1 LEHFPVKI
9 RFRILIAAVVI
20 GSLSMM
26 LGACSR
32 FSSVTD
38 NTVAAVSAAP
48 VSGAPITSGTTDQ
61 DRITSA
67 VKSVEPS
74 VVALQVVVHGTA
86 VVPVDPLAQV
96 LTGAPPYTRKRV
108 VERASGSGFIFSRDG
123 LIVTNAHVVPHG
135 TTSIIVIMANN
146 DRVKGRL
153 FSSNP
158 GIDLALVK
166 VDNYAKLPRPVV
178 FADSTKLKAG
188 EWAIAIG
195 EPLALQQSVTVGVV
209 SGFNRD
215 EPIQG
220 DDQQVHLFRGLL
232 QTSAPI
238 NPGNSG
244 GPLIDYDGHLIGVNQ
259 STADP
264 SSAQGIGFAIP
275 SNTVLQTAQA
285 LAKSPG
291 KTVNTGAT
299 GTGKGFLGVSVVAID
314 QNVRAQLGD
323 YTDPGGVAIAAV
335 PDGTPAAAA
344 GLEPG
349 DVIEAV
355 NGKVVNSPDQF
366 AATISSLKPGTK
378 VTLRV
383 WHRGIKGNVQV
394 TLAEEPAALYLQQQ
408 QQQP

>member
-1 LEHFPVKI
+1 LEHFRVKT
-9 RFRILIAAVVI
+9 RSRILIAASVI
-20 GSLSMM
+20 GSLSMT
-26 LGACSR
+26 LQACSHI
-32 FSSVTD
+32 SNVAD
-38 NTVAAVSAAP
+38 NTPVAVSA
-48 VSGAPITSGTTDQ
+48 APITSGTTDQ
-61 DRITSA
+61 DRIVNA
-67 VKSVEPS
+67 VKRVEPS
-74 VVALQVVVHGTA
+74 VVALQVTVNGTV
-86 VVPVDPLAQV
+86 VVPVDPLAQA
-96 LTGAPPYTRKRV
+96 LTGAPPYARKRV
-108 VERASGSGFIFSRDG
+108 VERASGSGFVYSRDG

-135 TTSIIVIMANN
+135 TTSITVIMANN

-153 FSSNP
+153 YSSNP

-166 VDNYAKLPRPVV
+166 VDNYAKLPPPVA

-244 GPLIDYDGHLIGVNQ
+244 GPLIDYEGRLIGVNQ

-275 SNTVLQTAQA
+275 SNTVLQTAQV

-314 QNVRAQLGD
+314 QNVRAQLGG

-355 NGKVVNSPDQF
+355 NGKQITSPDQF
-366 AATISSLKPGTK
+366 VATISGMKPGAK

-383 WHRGIKGNVQV
+383 WQRGIKRNVQV

>member
-1 LEHFPVKI
+1 LEYLHVKV
-9 RFRILIAAVVI
+9 RFRTPIAAVVAA
-20 GSLSMM
+20 LSMM
-26 LGACSR
+26 LGACTNV
-32 FSSVTD
+32 SSVGD
-38 NTVAAVSAAP
+38 NTPAAVSA
-48 VSGAPITSGTTDQ
+48 APITSGTTDQ
-61 DRITSA
+61 DRITNA

-74 VVALQVVVHGTA
+74 VVALQVVVNGTA
-86 VVPVDPLAQV
+86 IVPVDPLAQA
-96 LTGAPPYTRKRV
+96 LTGAPPYLRKRV
-108 VERASGSGFIFSRDG
+108 VERASGSGFIYSREG

-135 TTSIIVIMANN
+135 TTSITVIMANN

-153 FSSNP
+153 YSSNP

-166 VDNYAKLPRPVV
+166 VDNYAKLPPSVA

-244 GPLIDYDGHLIGVNQ
+244 GPLIDYSGHVIGVNQ

-285 LAKSPG
+285 LAKNPG

-299 GTGKGFLGVSVVAID
+299 GTGRGFLGVSVVAID
-314 QNVRAQLGD
+314 ESVRLQLGG
-323 YTDPGGVAIAAV
+323 YADPGGVAIAAV

-355 NGKVVNSPDQF
+355 DGKPVNSPDQF
-366 AATISSLKPGTK
+366 AATVSSMKPGAK

-383 WHRGIKGNVQV
+383 WRHGIKRNVQV

>member
-1 LEHFPVKI
+1 LEHSDVKT
-9 RFRILIAAVVI
+9 RSRILIAAAVI

-26 LGACSR
+26 LDACSH
-32 FSSVTD
+32 FTSVGG
-38 NTVAAVSAAP
+38 NTPSVVSA
-48 VSGAPITSGTTDQ
+48 APITSGTTDQ
-61 DRITSA
+61 DRIVNA

-74 VVALQVVVHGTA
+74 VVALQVTVNGTV
-86 VVPVDPLAQV
+86 VVPTDPLAQV
-96 LTGAPPYTRKRV
+96 FSGAPPYVRKRV
-108 VERASGSGFIFSRDG
+108 VERASGSGFVYSRDG

-135 TTSIIVIMANN
+135 TTKITVIMANN

-153 FSSNP
+153 YSSNP

-166 VDNYAKLPRPVV
+166 VDGYAKLPPPVT
-178 FADSTKLKAG
+178 FADSSKLKAG

-215 EPIQG
+215 EPIMG

-244 GPLIDYDGHLIGVNQ
+244 GPLIDYYGHIIGVNQ

-275 SNTVLQTAQA
+275 SNTVMQTVEV

-291 KTVNTGAT
+291 KTVNTGST

-314 QNVRAQLGD
+314 SNVRAQLGGYPD
-323 YTDPGGVAIAAV
+323 QGGVAIAAV
-335 PDGTPAAAA
+335 PDGTPAAKA
-344 GLEPG
+344 GLESG

-355 NGKVVNSPDQF
+355 NGKPVNSPQQF
-366 AATISSLKPGTK
+366 VAMISAMKPGET

-383 WHRGIKGNVQV
+383 WQRGIKRNVQV
-394 TLAEEPAALYLQQQ
+394 KLGEQPAELYLQQQ

>member
-1 LEHFPVKI
+1 LEHFHVKT
-9 RFRILIAAVVI
+9 RPRILFAAVVI
-20 GSLSMM
+20 GSLS
-26 LGACSR
+26 LPLDACGN

-38 NTVAAVSAAP
+38 STPAAVSA
-48 VSGAPITSGTTDQ
+48 APITSGTTDQ
-61 DRITSA
+61 DRIINA

-74 VVALQVVVHGTA
+74 VVALQVTVNGTV
-86 VVPVDPLAQV
+86 VVPVDPLAQA
-96 LTGAPPYTRKRV
+96 LTGAPPYARKRV
-108 VERASGSGFIFSRDG
+108 VERASGSGFVYSREG

-135 TTSIIVIMANN
+135 TTKITVIMANN
-146 DRVKGRL
+146 DRVNGRL
-153 FSSNP
+153 YSSNP

-166 VDNYAKLPRPVV
+166 VDSYAKLPPPVA

-188 EWAIAIG
+188 QWAIAIG

-209 SGFNRD
+209 SGFNRN

-244 GPLIDYDGHLIGVNQ
+244 GPLIDYEGRLIGVNQ

-291 KTVNTGAT
+291 KTINTGAT

-314 QNVRAQLGD
+314 QNVRAQLGG

-355 NGKVVNSPDQF
+355 NGKTVSSPEQF
-366 AATISSLKPGTK
+366 VSTISALKPGTK

-383 WHRGIKGNVQV
+383 WQRGIKRNVQV
-394 TLAEEPAALYLQQQ
+394 TLAEQPAELYLQQQ

>member
-1 LEHFPVKI
+1 MTLH
-9 RFRILIAAVVI
+9 
-20 GSLSMM
+20 
-26 LGACSR
+26 ACSHVP
-32 FSSVTD
+32 SVTD
-38 NTVAAVSAAP
+38 NTVAAVSA
-48 VSGAPITSGTTDQ
+48 APITSGTTDQ

-86 VVPVDPLAQV
+86 VVPVDPLAQA

-108 VERASGSGFIFSRDG
+108 VERASGSGFIYSRDG

-135 TTSIIVIMANN
+135 TTSITVIMANN

-153 FSSNP
+153 YSSNP

-166 VDNYAKLPRPVV
+166 VDNYAKLPPPVA

-244 GPLIDYDGHLIGVNQ
+244 GPLIDYDGHIIGVNQ

-275 SNTVLQTAQA
+275 SNTVLQTAQT
-285 LAKSPG
+285 LAKNPG
-291 KTVNTGAT
+291 KTINTGGT
-299 GTGKGFLGVSVVAID
+299 GTGKAFLGVSVVAID
-314 QNVRAQLGD
+314 QNVRAQLGG
-323 YTDPGGVAIAAV
+323 YSDPGGVAIAAI

-355 NGKVVNSPDQF
+355 NGKVVNTPEQF

-383 WHRGIKGNVQV
+383 WQRGIKRNVQV

-408 QQQP
+408 QQQQP

>member
-1 LEHFPVKI
+1 MKTRL
-9 RFRILIAAVVI
+9 RMLIAAAVI
-20 GSLSMM
+20 GSLSMT
-26 LGACSR
+26 LGACSN

-38 NTVAAVSAAP
+38 NTPAAVSA
-48 VSGAPITSGTTDQ
+48 APITSGTTDQ
-61 DRITSA
+61 DRITNA

-74 VVALQVVVHGTA
+74 VVALQVTVNGTV
-86 VVPVDPLAQV
+86 VVPVDPLAQA
-96 LTGAPPYTRKRV
+96 LTGAPPYARKKV
-108 VERASGSGFIFSRDG
+108 VERASGSGFIYSRDG

-135 TTSIIVIMANN
+135 TTKITVIMANN
-146 DRVKGRL
+146 DRVNGRL
-153 FSSNP
+153 YSSNP

-166 VDNYAKLPRPVV
+166 VDNYAKLPPPVA

-188 EWAIAIG
+188 QWAIAIG

-209 SGFNRD
+209 SGFNRN

-244 GPLIDYDGHLIGVNQ
+244 GPLIDYEGRVVGVNQ

-291 KTVNTGAT
+291 KTINTGAT

-314 QNVRAQLGD
+314 QNVRAQLGG

-355 NGKVVNSPDQF
+355 NGKPVSSPEQF
-366 AATISSLKPGTK
+366 VSTISAMKPAAK

-383 WHRGIKGNVQV
+383 WQRGIKRNVQV
-394 TLAEEPAALYLQQQ
+394 TLAEQPAELYLQQQ